1 MSLKQ
6 NTLVKVLMLQGEKG
20 EKGDT
25 GDIDNIDEMLEALQD
40 VVYTKAE
47 IDTDFYTKNETDAAL
62 ENKANV
68 SDVYTKA
75 EIDTDFYT
83 KNETDAA
90 LENKANVSD
99 VYTKSETS
107 QAIIN
112 AIKTTNYYLSSQTTI
127 GPSGSASVTFITNA
141 TDINKVL
148 GIVGV
153 STGMV
158 LSYFEV
164 DEEDITKIYS
174 LVFNPMNG
182 THVIETSEYI
192 TVAYV

>member
-40 VVYTKAE
+40 V
-47 IDTDFYTKNETDAAL
+47 
-62 ENKANV
+62 
-68 SDVYTKA
+68 VYTKA